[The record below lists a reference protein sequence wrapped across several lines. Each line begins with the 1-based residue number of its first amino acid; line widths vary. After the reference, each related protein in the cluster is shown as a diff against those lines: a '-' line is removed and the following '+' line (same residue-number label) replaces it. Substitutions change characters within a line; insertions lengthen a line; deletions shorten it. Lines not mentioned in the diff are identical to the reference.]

1 MSKLNRNELKALRE
15 EKRREFSSKARDS
28 NTKIVIG
35 VGTCGVAAG
44 ARETES
50 AFIDELKIQNISNT
64 TVISETGCM
73 GLCHV
78 EPTIEVFV
86 PGMPSVIYGNVDEK
100 VAREIV
106 KTHILDKTVVTANVF
121 DKPAADIV
129 NENENTSDYKQYRI
143 VLRNCG
149 IIDPEKINEYIAR
162 DGYMALEKAVFE
174 MTGDDIINEMKISE
188 LRGRGGAGFPTWMKW
203 NFT

>member
-1 MSKLNRNELKALRE
+1 MSKMNRNELKALRE
-15 EKRREFSSKARDS
+15 DKIKEFSAITLNSD
-28 NTKIVIG
+28 TKIIIG

-78 EPTIEVFV
+78 EPTIEVMV
-86 PGMPSVIYGNVDEK
+86 PGMPSVIYGNVDEA

-106 KTHILDKTVVTANVF
+106 KTHILEKNVVTGNVF
-121 DKPAADIV
+121 
-129 NENENTSDYKQYRI
+129 
-143 VLRNCG
+143 
-149 IIDPEKINEYIAR
+149 EK
-162 DGYMALEKAVFE
+162 
-174 MTGDDIINEMKISE
+174 
-188 LRGRGGAGFPTWMKW
+188 
-203 NFT
+203 